1 MKNTLVKRIL
11 RFALL
16 GAVLMGSLV
25 VAGCGKKQKI
35 SDSKASEV
43 MKEMLYEK
51 YGEEFE
57 VSESWR
63 LTNTDMGM
71 PGIGGEWSYCA
82 DVYTKDGQ
90 TFQVAIDNDGN
101 NFEDDYCK
109 IILEKPLQEYV
120 YGLVEELDGVE
131 LVKYNPVFF
140 RDSYHWRENDDVEE
154 FLKQTRTY
162 ICLDVEI
169 EAESVDETAL
179 KCYEVYKILY
189 DYHAKPCVKFLYD
202 NEHDIIV
209 TTAHEGWSEE
219 EIIKSIKEK
228 IESENER

>member
-71 PGIGGEWSYCA
+71 PGIGGGWSYCA
-82 DVYTKDGQ
+82 DVYTEDGQ

-101 NFEDDYCK
+101 NFKDSYCK
-109 IILEKPLQEYV
+109 IVFEEALQEYV
-120 YGLVEELDGVE
+120 YE
-131 LVKYNPVFF
+131 LV
-140 RDSYHWRENDDVEE
+140 SVE
-154 FLKQTRTY
+154 KN
-162 ICLDVEI
+162 VEI
-169 EAESVDETAL
+169 EDYHSNFYMDSYNWSDQDNIEAFLKSTETYVTVDVQVSATSKDEL
-179 KCYEVYKILY
+179 VQKCYNVSKQLETHNVEAIISFWY
-189 DYHAKPCVKFLYD
+189 DGK
-202 NEHDIIV
+202 DITVVIPF
-209 TTAHEGWSEE
+209 EEESEE
-219 EIIKSIKEK
+219 AIIQRLRKKVENA
-228 IESENER
+228 IESM